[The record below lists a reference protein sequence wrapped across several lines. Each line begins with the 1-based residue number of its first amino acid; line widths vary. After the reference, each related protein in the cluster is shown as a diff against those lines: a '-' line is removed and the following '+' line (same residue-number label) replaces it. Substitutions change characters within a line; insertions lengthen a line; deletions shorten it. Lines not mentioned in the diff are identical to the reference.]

1 MNSIKKYFAVVLALS
16 VLLVGCKSN
25 NKTTN
30 SASNETSDGTTK
42 TIYTTIYPIYDFTKK
57 IVGDKMNVVYLESG
71 NQSAHDFEPSAEDM
85 KNITNADLFIYNG
98 AGLES
103 YIDKVKSAINKDIKF
118 VEASEGVSL
127 LANHEEHDHDH
138 EDEDHDHNHEGEDH
152 NHNNHNHNNHDNHNH
167 DNHNHN
173 NHDNHNHDN
182 HNHDNGNHNENNHNH
197 DEHEHGHHHHH
208 HGPNDPHVW
217 LSPKNAQIMLKNITD
232 AVVALDEE
240 NKDFYEENLKK
251 YTDELTKLDSEY
263 KDGLANIKSNEIV
276 VSHEAFGYLC
286 NEYGL
291 TQKGIEGVMAESE
304 PDAKTIKEII
314 ELVKE
319 KGIKIIFTEEAM
331 NPKIVETISKETG
344 AEVRTLNPIEGISE
358 DDMNKGVDYFS
369 IMRDNLKNLEE
380 ALN

>member
-1 MNSIKKYFAVVLALS
+1 MRNIKKIFAVALALS
-16 VLLVGCKSN
+16 ILLVGCKSN
-25 NKTTN
+25 NKTTSDMTDKEDN
-30 SASNETSDGTTK
+30 STK

-85 KNITNADLFIYNG
+85 KNITDADLFIYNG

-103 YIDKVKSAINKDIKF
+103 YIDKIKSAINKDIKF
-118 VEASEGVSL
+118 VEASEGIEL
-127 LANHEEHDHDH
+127 LANHEEHEHEDEDHDHDH
-138 EDEDHDHNHEGEDH
+138 EDEDH
-152 NHNNHNHNNHDNHNH
+152 NHN
-167 DNHNHN
+167 
-173 NHDNHNHDN
+173 N

-197 DEHEHGHHHHH
+197 DEHEHEGHHHHH
-208 HGPNDPHVW
+208 HGPNDPHIW
-217 LSPKNAQIMLKNITD
+217 LSPQNAKTMFKNIAD
-232 AVVALDEE
+232 AVSELDPE

-251 YTDELTKLDSEY
+251 YTDELDKLDSEF
-263 KDGLANIKSNEIV
+263 KEGLANIKSNEIV

-344 AEVRTLNPIEGISE
+344 AEVRTLNPLEGISE

-369 IMRDNLKNLEE
+369 IMRENLENLKE

>member
-118 VEASEGVSL
+118 VEASEGVNL

-152 NHNNHNHNNHDNHNH
+152 NHNNHNHNNH
-167 DNHNHN
+167 NHN
-173 NHDNHNHDN
+173 NHNNHNHDN

>member
-118 VEASEGVSL
+118 VEASEGVNL

-152 NHNNHNHNNHDNHNH
+152 NHNNHNHNNHNNH
-167 DNHNHN
+167 

>member
-30 SASNETSDGTTK
+30 SASNETNDGTTK

-152 NHNNHNHNNHDNHNH
+152 NHNNHN
-167 DNHNHN
+167 NHNHN
-173 NHDNHNHDN
+173 NHNNHNDHNHDN

>member
-1 MNSIKKYFAVVLALS
+1 MRNIKKIFAVALALS

-25 NKTTN
+25 NKTTSDMTDKEDN
-30 SASNETSDGTTK
+30 STK
-42 TIYTTIYPIYDFTKK
+42 TVYTTIYPIYDFTKK

-85 KNITNADLFIYNG
+85 KNITDADLFIYNG

-103 YIDKVKSAINKDIKF
+103 YIDKIKSAINKDIKF
-118 VEASEGVSL
+118 VEASEGIEL
-127 LANHEEHDHDH
+127 LANHEEHDHEDEDHDH
-138 EDEDHDHNHEGEDH
+138 EDEDHNH
-152 NHNNHNHNNHDNHNH
+152 NHNNHNHDHEDE
-167 DNHNHN
+167 DHNHN
-173 NHDNHNHDN
+173 N
-182 HNHDNGNHNENNHNH
+182 NNHNH
-197 DEHEHGHHHHH
+197 DEHEHEGHHHHH
-208 HGPNDPHVW
+208 HGPNDPHIW
-217 LSPKNAQIMLKNITD
+217 LSPQNAKTMLKNIAD
-232 AVVALDEE
+232 AVSELDPE

-251 YTDELTKLDSEY
+251 YTDELDKLDSEF
-263 KDGLANIKSNEIV
+263 KEGLANIKSNEIV

-304 PDAKTIKEII
+304 PDAKTVKEII

-344 AEVRTLNPIEGISE
+344 AEVRTLNPLEGISE
-358 DDMNKGVDYFS
+358 DDMNKGVDYFL
-369 IMRDNLKNLEE
+369 IMRENLENLKE

>member
-30 SASNETSDGTTK
+30 SASNETNDGTTK

-152 NHNNHNHNNHDNHNH
+152 NHNNHN
-167 DNHNHN
+167 NHNHN
-173 NHDNHNHDN
+173 NHNNHNDHNHDN

-291 TQKGIEGVMAESE
+291 TQKGIEGVMAVSE

>member
-1 MNSIKKYFAVVLALS
+1 MRNIKKIFAVALALS
-16 VLLVGCKSN
+16 ILLVGCKSN
-25 NKTTN
+25 NKTTSDMTDKEDN
-30 SASNETSDGTTK
+30 STNTV
-42 TIYTTIYPIYDFTKK
+42 YTTIYPIYDFTKK
-57 IVGDKMNVVYLESG
+57 IVEDKMNVVYLESG

-85 KNITNADLFIYNG
+85 KNITDADLFIYNG

-103 YIDKVKSAINKDIKF
+103 YIDKIKSAINKDIKF
-118 VEASEGVSL
+118 VEASEGIEL
-127 LANHEEHDHDH
+127 LANHEEHDHEDEDHDH
-138 EDEDHDHNHEGEDH
+138 EDEDHDHNNHNNHNHDHEDEDH
-152 NHNNHNHNNHDNHNH
+152 NHNN
-167 DNHNHN
+167 
-173 NHDNHNHDN
+173 
-182 HNHDNGNHNENNHNH
+182 NNHNH
-197 DEHEHGHHHHH
+197 DEHEHEGHHHHH
-208 HGPNDPHVW
+208 HGPNDPHIW
-217 LSPKNAQIMLKNITD
+217 LSPQNAKTMLKNIAD
-232 AVVALDEE
+232 AVSELDPE

-251 YTDELTKLDSEY
+251 YTDELDKLDSEF
-263 KDGLANIKSNEIV
+263 KEGLANIKSNEIV

-344 AEVRTLNPIEGISE
+344 SEVRTLNPIEGISE
-358 DDMNKGVDYFS
+358 DDMNKGADYFS
-369 IMRDNLKNLEE
+369 IMRENLENLKE

>member
-1 MNSIKKYFAVVLALS
+1 MRNIKKIFAVALALS

-25 NKTTN
+25 NKTASDMTEKNTN
-30 SASNETSDGTTK
+30 TK

-57 IVGDKMNVVYLESG
+57 IAGDKMNVVYLESD

-85 KNITNADLFIYNG
+85 KNITDADLFIYNG

-103 YIDKVKSAINKDIKF
+103 YIDKIKSAINKDIKF
-118 VEASEGVSL
+118 VEASEGIEL
-127 LANHEEHDHDH
+127 LANHEEHDHEDEDHDH
-138 EDEDHDHNHEGEDH
+138 EDEDHDHN
-152 NHNNHNHNNHDNHNH
+152 NHNNHNHDHEDE
-167 DNHNHN
+167 DHNHN
-173 NHDNHNHDN
+173 N

-197 DEHEHGHHHHH
+197 DEHEHEGHHHHH
-208 HGPNDPHVW
+208 HGPNDPHIW
-217 LSPKNAQIMLKNITD
+217 LSPQNAKTMLKNIVD
-232 AVVALDEE
+232 AVSELDPE

-251 YTDELTKLDSEY
+251 YTDELDKLDSEF
-263 KDGLANIKSNEIV
+263 KEGLANIKSNEIV

-344 AEVRTLNPIEGISE
+344 AEVRTLNPLEGISE
-358 DDMNKGVDYFS
+358 DDMDKGVDYFQV
-369 IMRDNLKNLEE
+369 MRENLENLKE

>member
-1 MNSIKKYFAVVLALS
+1 MRNIKKIFAVALALS

-25 NKTTN
+25 NKTTSDMTDKEDN
-30 SASNETSDGTTK
+30 STK
-42 TIYTTIYPIYDFTKK
+42 TVYTTIYPIYDFTKK
-57 IVGDKMNVVYLESG
+57 IVEDKMNVVYLESG

-85 KNITNADLFIYNG
+85 KNITDADLFIYNG

-103 YIDKVKSAINKDIKF
+103 YIDKIKSAINKDIKF
-118 VEASEGVSL
+118 VEASEGIEL
-127 LANHEEHDHDH
+127 LANHEEHEHEDEDHDHDH
-138 EDEDHDHNHEGEDH
+138 EDEDHNHNHNNHNHDHEDEDH
-152 NHNNHNHNNHDNHNH
+152 NHNNHNHDH
-167 DNHNHN
+167 
-173 NHDNHNHDN
+173 
-182 HNHDNGNHNENNHNH
+182 
-197 DEHEHGHHHHH
+197 EHEGHHHHH
-208 HGPNDPHVW
+208 HGPNDPHIW
-217 LSPKNAQIMLKNITD
+217 LSPQNAKTMLKNIAD
-232 AVVALDEE
+232 AVTELDPE

-251 YTDELTKLDSEY
+251 YTEELDKLDSEF
-263 KDGLANIKSNEIV
+263 KECLANIKSNEIV

-344 AEVRTLNPIEGISE
+344 AEVRTLNPLEGISE
-358 DDMNKGVDYFS
+358 YDMNNGVDYFKV
-369 IMRDNLKNLEE
+369 MRENLKNLEE

>member
-152 NHNNHNHNNHDNHNH
+152 NHNNHNHNNHNNH
-167 DNHNHN
+167 DNH

-232 AVVALDEE
+232 AVVALDEA

>member
-30 SASNETSDGTTK
+30 SASNETNDGTTK

-152 NHNNHNHNNHDNHNH
+152 NHNNHNHNNHNNH
-167 DNHNHN
+167 DNH

-232 AVVALDEE
+232 AVVALDEA

>member
-1 MNSIKKYFAVVLALS
+1 MRNIKKIFAVALALS

-25 NKTTN
+25 NKTASDMTEKNTN
-30 SASNETSDGTTK
+30 TK

-57 IVGDKMNVVYLESG
+57 IAGDKMNVVYLESG

-85 KNITNADLFIYNG
+85 KNITDADLFIYNG

-103 YIDKVKSAINKDIKF
+103 YIDKIKSAINKDIKF
-118 VEASEGVSL
+118 VEASEGIEL
-127 LANHEEHDHDH
+127 LANHEEHDH
-138 EDEDHDHNHEGEDH
+138 EDEDHDHNHDHEDEDH
-152 NHNNHNHNNHDNHNH
+152 DHNNHNNHNHDHEDE
-167 DNHNHN
+167 DHNHN
-173 NHDNHNHDN
+173 N

-197 DEHEHGHHHHH
+197 DEHEHEGHHHHH
-208 HGPNDPHVW
+208 HGPNDPHIW
-217 LSPKNAQIMLKNITD
+217 LSPQNAKTMLKNIAD
-232 AVVALDEE
+232 AVSELDPE

-251 YTDELTKLDSEY
+251 YTDELDKLDSEF
-263 KDGLANIKSNEIV
+263 KEGLANIKSNEIV

-344 AEVRTLNPIEGISE
+344 AEVRTLNPLEGISE
-358 DDMNKGVDYFS
+358 DDMDKGVDYFS
-369 IMRDNLKNLEE
+369 IMRENLENLKE

>member
-30 SASNETSDGTTK
+30 SASNETNDGTTK

-118 VEASEGVSL
+118 VEASEGVNL

-138 EDEDHDHNHEGEDH
+138 EDEDHAHNHEGEDH
-152 NHNNHNHNNHDNHNH
+152 NHNNHNHNNHNNH
-167 DNHNHN
+167 

>member
-42 TIYTTIYPIYDFTKK
+42 TIYTTIYPVYDFTKK
-57 IVGDKMNVVYLESG
+57 IIGDKMNVVYLESG

-118 VEASEGVSL
+118 VEASEGVNL

-152 NHNNHNHNNHDNHNH
+152 NHNNHNHNNHN
-167 DNHNHN
+167 
-173 NHDNHNHDN
+173 NHNHDN

-232 AVVALDEE
+232 AVVALDEG

-263 KDGLANIKSNEIV
+263 KDGLANIKSKEIV

>member
-152 NHNNHNHNNHDNHNH
+152 NHNNHNHNNHNNH
-167 DNHNHN
+167 

-369 IMRDNLKNLEE
+369 VMRDNLKNLEE